1 MPAFYKIDKERKLVM
16 SAGSG
21 YVTKA
26 QVLAYQKQLS
36 NDPDFHP
43 GFSELADFAQVTKV
57 DIEMSDVPR
66 FAKSDVFS
74 SHSRRAIIVKGDVAF
89 AFAKMFE
96 ISRALTGGSEIRVF
110 RNHDE
115 AVDWLFA
122 PGADSTC
129 LP

>member
-43 GFSELADFAQVTKV
+43 SFSELADFAQVTKV
-57 DIEMSDVPR
+57 DI
-66 FAKSDVFS
+66 
-74 SHSRRAIIVKGDVAF
+74 
-89 AFAKMFE
+89 
-96 ISRALTGGSEIRVF
+96 
-110 RNHDE
+110 
-115 AVDWLFA
+115 
-122 PGADSTC
+122 
-129 LP
+129 